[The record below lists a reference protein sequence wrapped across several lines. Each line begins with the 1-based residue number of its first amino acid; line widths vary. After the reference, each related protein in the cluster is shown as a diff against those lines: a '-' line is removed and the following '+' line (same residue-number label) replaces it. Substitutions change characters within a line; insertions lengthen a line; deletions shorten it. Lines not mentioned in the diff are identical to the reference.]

1 MLSMKRV
8 VMVSN
13 SDPPSTSTSQ
23 AGATVCSLAK
33 RDELVGWEVSP
44 VVFMASL
51 TLLTL
56 TNSITSLTLFQTNRK
71 AQRMANTFQHRLT
84 VTWICTCLTST
95 LHRAAGLSG
104 AVNNKRSSTYL
115 LWICLCIILRIMTGG
130 GSCWS
135 MQCTLIQSDDDD
147 ETRVTWFISTQA
159 SAGESQEVFPYGFFF
174 WGGDLTW
181 EAWRPHSLKK
191 PKKKNPG
198 PSFACGRRV

>member
-115 LWICLCIILRIMTGG
+115 DL
-130 GSCWS
+130 S
-135 MQCTLIQSDDDD
+135 
-147 ETRVTWFISTQA
+147 VHN
-159 SAGESQEVFPYGFFF
+159 SAYHDRRWQLLEYAVHSNTKWWWWWNQ
-174 WGGDLTW
+174 GDLIY
-181 EAWRPHSLKK
+181 
-191 PKKKNPG
+191 
-198 PSFACGRRV
+198 